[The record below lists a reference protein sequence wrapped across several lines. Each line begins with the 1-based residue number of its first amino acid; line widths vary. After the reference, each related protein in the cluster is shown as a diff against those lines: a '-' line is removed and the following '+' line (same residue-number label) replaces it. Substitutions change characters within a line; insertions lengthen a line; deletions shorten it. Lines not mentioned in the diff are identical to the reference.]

1 MKVKTKQ
8 SALKAV
14 AMRRCSLINYSPRR
28 ESIAKG
34 TMMKSHEDN
43 EMQLELFLPEV
54 KCDEC
59 GKVTWEPVWVVRHI
73 CRSTVQYAFCCQEHA
88 NDFYTKRNHAIKIG
102 EGYVPET

>member
-1 MKVKTKQ
+1 MKRKTKQ

-34 TMMKSHEDN
+34 TMMKSHEDS

-54 KCDEC
+54 RCDEC
-59 GKVTWEPVWVVRHI
+59 GIVTYEPVWVVRHVG
-73 CRSTVQYAFCCQEHA
+73 RATVQFAFCCQDHA
-88 NDFYTKRNHAIKIG
+88 NEYYLKRNHNIRRG